1 VFNAFPQPEA
11 RLLVFEDATALA
23 REAARRVVAGA
34 GRAVE
39 AGAMFRVA
47 LAGGRTPLAA
57 YRTLAADPYVAS
69 VHWDSVELF
78 WSDERF
84 VPHEHP
90 DSNYGAARAALLAAL
105 PIRAAQVHPIPTD
118 TVSAPVAAIAYQDRL
133 RRVFGVEPPAL
144 PRFDLILLGLGE
156 DGHTASLFPGAVP
169 ASSPDSLV
177 AATEAPGGGAPRVTL
192 TLATLNAAQAVLF
205 LVSGEAKAEALERT
219 LKAKDPD
226 PALPATLIR
235 PDRGKAFWLVDRA
248 AASRL
253 DLPAAG
259 PGAPTPDIRPLPA
272 SGPDR

>member
-1 VFNAFPQPEA
+1 LFNAFPQPDA

-47 LAGGRTPLAA
+47 LSGGRTPLEA

-90 DSNYGAARAALLAAL
+90 DSNYGAARQALLRAL
-105 PIRAAQVHPIPTD
+105 PIREAQVHPIPTD

-133 RRVFGVEPPAL
+133 RRVFGIEPPGV
-144 PRFDLILLGLGE
+144 PRFDLVLLGLGE
-156 DGHTASLFPGAVP
+156 DGHTASLFPGAAPP
-169 ASSPDSLV
+169 ASPDLLV
-177 AATEAPGGGAPRVTL
+177 AATEAPGGGPARVTL
-192 TLATLNAAQAVLF
+192 TLAALNAAHAVLF
-205 LVSGEAKAEALERT
+205 LVSGESKAVALERT
-219 LKAKDPD
+219 LKAKEPD
-226 PALPATLIR
+226 PQLPATLVHLE
-235 PDRGKAFWLVDRA
+235 RGKPVWLVDRA

-253 DLPAAG
+253 DLPAGA
-259 PGAPTPDIRPLPA
+259 PGADVRPSPA
-272 SGPDR
+272 PGSDR